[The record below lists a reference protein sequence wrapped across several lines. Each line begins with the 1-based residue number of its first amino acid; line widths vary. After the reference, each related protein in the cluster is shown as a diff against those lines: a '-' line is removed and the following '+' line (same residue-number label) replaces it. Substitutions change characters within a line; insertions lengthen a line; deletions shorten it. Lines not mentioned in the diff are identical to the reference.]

1 MILEFED
8 LDDQEVE
15 LLLKAPILVS
25 ILIAGADNEIDK
37 TEIREAVNISK
48 FRQIKARKVL
58 IEYYKEV
65 GQDFEDKLKILLSGY
80 PVEADKRNP
89 MIVSELEKL
98 NDILPKIDKPFTV
111 ELYASLKD
119 IAKKIAE
126 ASGGI
131 LGYMSVG
138 YEESKYMDLK
148 MIKDPSK

>member
-1 MILEFED
+1 MILEFKD
-8 LDDQEVE
+8 LESQEID

-25 ILIAGADNEIDK
+25 ILIAGADNEIDNS
-37 TEIREAVNISK
+37 EIREAVSISK
-48 FRQIKARKVL
+48 LKQVKARKEL

-65 GQDFEDKLKILLSGY
+65 GMDFEDKLKVILASY
-80 PVEADKRNP
+80 PVDAGKRNP
-89 MIVSELEKL
+89 MIVEELEGLNPILSKL
-98 NDILPKIDKPFTV
+98 PNTFSVK
-111 ELYASLKD
+111 LYASLKD

-138 YEESKYMDLK
+138 YEESKFLELK